1 MMHLGGD
8 TEIQGTAATEI
19 LKDETTSNRSADH
32 QIALSVE
39 QAFAKPPGAQRFI
52 VMLVWG

>member
-39 QAFAKPPGAQRFI
+39 QALAKPPGAQRFI